1 MEVKAEKDSEMP
13 LTKLLFICELLE
25 GFFFPL
31 KIQLL
36 RDSQAARSAPRLQD
50 MTGCIAASSEGLDTR
65 HGHP

>member
-13 LTKLLFICELLE
+13 LTKLLFIHELLE
-25 GFFFPL
+25 VFFPL